1 MPELCSTL
9 GETMNIVRIP
19 KMTNEEIE
27 KLIHEQR
34 ICRIAFRGEDYPYVA
49 PFQYVFMNGSLYFH
63 FTNYGRKMKL
73 LGRDKKVCVEIERYQ
88 PDMSEYGF
96 VSLRGTLKVVTDPRE
111 RAEVISRM
119 AKEAKE
125 ELSENFLAV
134 HGFNKENGW
143 SALRPEKPLVI
154 VKLDEVTEKTGL
166 RSP

>member
-1 MPELCSTL
+1 
-9 GETMNIVRIP
+9 MNVFRMP
-19 KMTNEEIE
+19 KMDKEEIE
-27 KLIHEQR
+27 KLIQEQR
-34 ICRIAFRGEDYPYVA
+34 ICRIAFRGEDYPYMA
-49 PFQYVFMNGSLYFH
+49 PFQYVVMNGSLYFH

-73 LGRDKKVCVEIERYQ
+73 LDKDKKVCVEIEKYH

-125 ELSENFLAV
+125 KLSENFLAV
-134 HGFNKENGW
+134 HGFTKEEGW

-154 VKLDEVTEKTGL
+154 VRLDEVTEKAGL